1 MIGFRLALLLLLV
14 PIAIALN
21 VFGFVVYK
29 AMNPPKTQSEQH
41 GYRGT
46 GMVLLQEPK
55 AKAAALA
62 ENTIPGSVPY
72 AGDEGEKAGTV
83 YENVKVLGDVNV
95 GEFTRLMVS
104 MTKWVAADQGC
115 AACHNTANFAD
126 DSLYTKVVARR
137 MLQMVQHINSDWTK
151 HVGETGVTCFTCH
164 RGKLVPPHVWFSD
177 PGPAQAGGS
186 AQMPAGKNHPSTAA
200 GGSALPFDPFTPFL
214 EQEGEIRVASK
225 TALQTGNP
233 QSIKQAQWTYALM
246 MNFSKS
252 LGVNCNF
259 CHNTRSFYSWSDSP
273 PQRVT
278 AWHGIRMVRELNGN
292 YLNPLRDKL
301 PANRL
306 GPAAGD
312 APKVYCATCHNGVN
326 KPLLGVNMVKDFPE
340 LKTKP
345 PQHSD
350 AR

>member
-1 MIGFRLALLLLLV
+1 MIGFRLALLLILV
-14 PIAIALN
+14 PVAIALN
-21 VFGFVVYK
+21 VGGFIVYK
-29 AMNPPKTQSEQH
+29 AMNLPKTQSEQH
-41 GYRGT
+41 VYRGT
-46 GMVLLQEPK
+46 GIVLLQEPK

-62 ENTIPGSVPY
+62 ANSIPASVPY

-164 RGKLVPPHVWFSD
+164 RGKLVPPHVWFRD
-177 PGPAQAGGS
+177 PGPRQAGGS
-186 AQMPAGKNHPSTAA
+186 AQMPAGKNHPSTVA
-200 GGSALPFDPFTPFL
+200 GGSALPFDPFTPYL
-214 EQEGEIRVASK
+214 EQEGDVRVASR

-233 QSIKQAQWTYALM
+233 QSITQAQWTYALM
-246 MNFSKS
+246 MNFSTS

-259 CHNTRSFYSWSDSP
+259 CHNTRSFYSWADSP

-278 AWHGIRMVRELNGN
+278 AWHGIRMVRELNRN
-292 YLNPLRDKL
+292 FLNPLRDKL

-326 KPLLGVNMVKDFPE
+326 KPLFGMNMLKDFPE
-340 LKTKP
+340 LKTRSL
-345 PQHSD
+345 QQSD